1 MFLERDKSFKPIATF
16 KSEEIICICSK
27 ESFNEGERGEWKRC
41 LKTQHSKTKT
51 KNHGTPSHHFMTNIW
66 GNSDR
71 LYFLVSQNHWG
82 SDWSYEIKRHLLLER
97 IAISNTDSI
106 LKSRHFTLLTKFC
119 IIKTV
124 IFLVVMELDHKE
136 GWALKNWCFQT
147 VMLEK
152 IPESPL
158 DSKENQPVNPKGNQ
172 SWIFIGRTDAEAET
186 LILWPPDARN
196 WLIGREPD
204 AVKDWRQEEKG
215 TTENEMVGCY
225 HWLNGHKF
233 E

>member
-1 MFLERDKSFKPIATF
+1 MKVKEESENAVLKLNIPKQKPKTMALRPITSWQIYGETVTDFIFLCPK
-16 KSEEIICICSK
+16 
-27 ESFNEGERGEWKRC
+27 
-41 LKTQHSKTKT
+41 
-51 KNHGTPSHHFMTNIW
+51 
-66 GNSDR
+66 
-71 LYFLVSQNHWG
+71 NHWG

-158 DSKENQPVNPKGNQ
+158 DSKEIQPVNPKGNQ